1 MTLFNVLMSDS
12 SYIIINERYKVQNL
26 LNILISYVFISEYMS
41 KVVRQIKEEAGDDIE
56 AFKDSVEDEKQI
68 QQLDERYAILLTDEA
83 DAIL

>member
-1 MTLFNVLMSDS
+1 MSDS

-41 KVVRQIKEEAGDDIE
+41 KVVRQIKEEAGDEIE

-83 DAIL
+83 DSIL